1 MSRTAGD
8 IKPKT
13 PFGLEVVQFTK
24 SHGMTLEE
32 LAENAGVSRWTLGEC
47 CSGRSTGVRCNLI
60 PIVRQYMAAYT
71 PDKEVL
77 I

>member
-24 SHGMTLEE
+24 ARGMTLEE
-32 LAENAGVSRWTLGEC
+32 LAEQAGVNRWTLGEC
-47 CSGRSTGVRCNLI
+47 CSGRSTGARSNLI
-60 PIVRQYMAAYT
+60 PIVRKYMAQCRGDA
-71 PDKEVL
+71 EAV

>member
-24 SHGMTLEE
+24 SRGMTMEE
-32 LAENAGVSRWTLGEC
+32 LAVNASVSRWTLGEC
-47 CSGRSTGVRCNLI
+47 CSGRSTGARCNLI
-60 PIVRQYMAAYT
+60 PIVRQYMAAYK
-71 PDKEVL
+71 PEKEAVL
-77 I
+77 

>member
-24 SHGMTLEE
+24 SRGMTMEE
-32 LAENAGVSRWTLGEC
+32 LAVNAGVSRWTLGEC
-47 CSGRSTGVRCNLI
+47 CSGRSTGERCNLI
-60 PIVRQYMAAYT
+60 PTVRQYMASYV
-71 PDKEVL
+71 PEKEAIL
-77 I
+77 